1 MLEGTRTQQVQD
13 WGQSNPAM
21 LEPSGIGDTDG

>member
-1 MLEGTRTQQVQD
+1 VLEGARTRQVQD

-21 LEPSGIGDTDG
+21 LEQSGIGDTDG